1 MSTTT
6 FTRIGTAVL
15 MMMVCPR
22 LGMTRQMSFDHWRG
36 WGVNSVVQA
45 DTISRFL
52 HPRSAHHFWATTHR
66 RPLHLPAVIIALSI
80 HSSSHHNIGRPSVL
94 PHYIRSTWGECRD
107 SVYQATNS
115 HEWAEVL
122 FNWIYCFHFQG
133 THTHTRHHQHGPH
146 QEEEEEVEC
155 VITRRHPA
163 MMMVHVHIYPFCC
176 IRWRVYYLSRAQH
189 SL

>member
-52 HPRSAHHFWATTHR
+52 HPRSAHFWATTHR

-94 PHYIRSTWGECRD
+94 PHYTKCRD
-107 SVYQATNS
+107 SVPPMHTNERKCS
-115 HEWAEVL
+115 LIEFTVAIFRAPTPHR
-122 FNWIYCFHFQG
+122 H
-133 THTHTRHHQHGPH
+133 HTHTRHHQHGPH
-146 QEEEEEVEC
+146 QEEEEVEC

-176 IRWRVYYLSRAQH
+176 IRWHVYYLSRAQH